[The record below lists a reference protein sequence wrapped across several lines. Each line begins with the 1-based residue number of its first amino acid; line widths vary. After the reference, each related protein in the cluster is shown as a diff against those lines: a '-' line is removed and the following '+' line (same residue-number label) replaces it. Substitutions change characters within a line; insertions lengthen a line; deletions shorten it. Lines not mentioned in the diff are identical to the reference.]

1 MAQASR
7 FLRDSLIPCNTLARA
22 RTHTHT
28 HTHIRRFLCMIT
40 WIWKG
45 QRDRGVSGEPLGDY
59 KGTETTETAT
69 KCRTFCCTI
78 DILHLMHTAAG
89 LRPQDEA
96 KQSKA
101 KQSPIHRSK
110 AMPHPQK
117 PLAHTSAPAKLR
129 AIKGEVESRR
139 IKVRRKG
146 CAGIGV
152 RRNRR
157 RNMRGQE
164 ATHGVMLS
172 IQTCSKSILNDL
184 SISSHV
190 PSRAHPLI
198 ACANILQADRAQEQ
212 DKEHTKIHITVR
224 KDISVTCC
232 SKKRAFLAKTRVF
245 ACTQGATIRI
255 RFIGAGQS
263 RTCGVSYSDSL
274 LSVVDR
280 RMIICFHKPIPGG
293 HMRRARCQ
301 VQSPTSPKPTPVRS
315 PHIAPCCTSPRA
327 HGLHSCTHA
336 HTHVRPHAHVWMDGC
351 STRT

>member
-1 MAQASR
+1 
-7 FLRDSLIPCNTLARA
+7 
-22 RTHTHT
+22 
-28 HTHIRRFLCMIT
+28 
-40 WIWKG
+40 
-45 QRDRGVSGEPLGDY
+45 
-59 KGTETTETAT
+59 
-69 KCRTFCCTI
+69 
-78 DILHLMHTAAG
+78 
-89 LRPQDEA
+89 
-96 KQSKA
+96 
-101 KQSPIHRSK
+101 
-110 AMPHPQK
+110 MPHPQK

-172 IQTCSKSILNDL
+172 IQTCAKSTLNDL
-184 SISSHV
+184 SISSHL

-255 RFIGAGQS
+255 RFVGAGES

-280 RMIICFHKPIPGG
+280 RMIICFHMPIPHVIFVVHG
-293 HMRRARCQ
+293 AKSKAQ
-301 VQSPTSPKPTPVRS
+301 QAQSKPRQITAHRPLLHVPTRS
-315 PHIAPCCTSPRA
+315 WLAFMHTR
-327 HGLHSCTHA
+327 T
-336 HTHVRPHAHVWMDGC
+336 HTHVRPHAH
-351 STRT
+351 